1 MRQRFAGRQVA
12 AAVSFRQER
21 VLSGRTRI
29 VARLIATTVAWS
41 FFGAVSLG
49 AQVDPSAH
57 WRTLRTAHFSLH
69 FNPELEEQARRAAA
83 NAERA
88 YALLAAELEPPRGPI
103 DIVLA
108 DNVDYSNGQTTPF
121 PTNRIVLYAY
131 PPVDASG
138 LRYYG
143 DWNALLI
150 QHELT
155 HVFHL
160 DRARGWWRIAQHVFG
175 RNPVFMPNL
184 YTPAWVTEGL
194 AVYYESRLTGFGR
207 LNSSAHRTIAEA
219 AAADNSLPRL
229 DQVSLIAPQW
239 PNGDGPYVY
248 GSLLFSYLAE
258 TRGAATVPAFI
269 EQTSGAPIPYL
280 LDHVSHQVFGVS
292 FEDAWRHWRDSVTRA
307 ASTSADPHPLALR
320 ILSHEG
326 YDAEYPRWVD
336 SSHVIYGTDT
346 ERDVPG
352 AYEVSVSG
360 REERV
365 GRRNGVN
372 YNVPTVDGV
381 VYSQLEYT
389 SPYEMRMDLYRSA
402 HGHDARLTKG
412 ARLANPDV
420 RSDGRIVA
428 VWVHGGSTQLTL
440 VSRDGGRRL
449 PVTRFAIDTEWYQ
462 PHWSPDGT
470 RIAAVRWERGG
481 YMDVVVVDTTGAMVR
496 AFPLERAVVSS
507 PAWTPDGRYVLF
519 TSDRA
524 GRSDLYQ
531 GSLERAV
538 DSSVTLVGSYGA
550 GIAEPAVSPNGRFVA
565 VVAMR
570 GDGEHVAVAPYDPAR
585 TFAMPPDA
593 APADSVVVPPVA
605 RDTTPATRYSP
616 WSGLIPRYWMP
627 VADYS
632 DQGFFQLGVYT
643 SANDVLQRH
652 SYALQGLY
660 DFRQPSQVEWTGAYE
675 YRGLGLPVIDIGAAE
690 FWTHD
695 PIANPAGQTLGLLAH
710 STITPSIAATILR
723 PHFRTNLSWTIG
735 AAWEFRNYSTSPGR
749 LLTDIDPFY
758 ASRPNFPSVFTTVT
772 WSNARAP
779 ALAISPEDGIALS
792 GTGRIRWQDAA
803 EATTERSVVG
813 VFDAYKSLPLWGFAH
828 HVIAA
833 QAAIGLENPGAIS
846 TFTAGGRSGQTL
858 QVVPGFTVGDEPQVF
873 SVRGYPVGSA
883 QGTRAFEGSLEY
895 RAPLWE
901 AGRGWHLLPVFLGTT
916 SLSVFTD
923 VGEAWCPNPGGV
935 LASVCAAPD
944 AQRRLM
950 HSVGAELNF
959 VTSLQYDVPYRL
971 RLGVGAPL
979 ANRQYY
985 GAAPVDFYVTFGLPY

>member
-372 YNVPTVDGV
+372 YNVPTVDG
-381 VYSQLEYT
+381 
-389 SPYEMRMDLYRSA
+389 R
-402 HGHDARLTKG
+402 
-412 ARLANPDV
+412 
-420 RSDGRIVA
+420 
-428 VWVHGGSTQLTL
+428 
-440 VSRDGGRRL
+440 
-449 PVTRFAIDTEWYQ
+449 
-462 PHWSPDGT
+462 
-470 RIAAVRWERGG
+470 
-481 YMDVVVVDTTGAMVR
+481 
-496 AFPLERAVVSS
+496 
-507 PAWTPDGRYVLF
+507 
-519 TSDRA
+519 
-524 GRSDLYQ
+524 
-531 GSLERAV
+531 
-538 DSSVTLVGSYGA
+538 
-550 GIAEPAVSPNGRFVA
+550 
-565 VVAMR
+565 
-570 GDGEHVAVAPYDPAR
+570 
-585 TFAMPPDA
+585 
-593 APADSVVVPPVA
+593 
-605 RDTTPATRYSP
+605 
-616 WSGLIPRYWMP
+616 
-627 VADYS
+627 
-632 DQGFFQLGVYT
+632 
-643 SANDVLQRH
+643 
-652 SYALQGLY
+652 
-660 DFRQPSQVEWTGAYE
+660 
-675 YRGLGLPVIDIGAAE
+675 
-690 FWTHD
+690 
-695 PIANPAGQTLGLLAH
+695 
-710 STITPSIAATILR
+710 
-723 PHFRTNLSWTIG
+723 
-735 AAWEFRNYSTSPGR
+735 
-749 LLTDIDPFY
+749 
-758 ASRPNFPSVFTTVT
+758 
-772 WSNARAP
+772 
-779 ALAISPEDGIALS
+779 
-792 GTGRIRWQDAA
+792 
-803 EATTERSVVG
+803 
-813 VFDAYKSLPLWGFAH
+813 
-828 HVIAA
+828 
-833 QAAIGLENPGAIS
+833 
-846 TFTAGGRSGQTL
+846 
-858 QVVPGFTVGDEPQVF
+858 
-873 SVRGYPVGSA
+873 
-883 QGTRAFEGSLEY
+883 
-895 RAPLWE
+895 
-901 AGRGWHLLPVFLGTT
+901 
-916 SLSVFTD
+916 
-923 VGEAWCPNPGGV
+923 GV
-935 LASVCAAPD
+935 LATRVHIAVRDAHGSLSQRTRTRCAPD
-944 AQRRLM
+944 ETGR
-950 HSVGAELNF
+950 V
-959 VTSLQYDVPYRL
+959 
-971 RLGVGAPL
+971 
-979 ANRQYY
+979 
-985 GAAPVDFYVTFGLPY
+985 